1 MDLRQCVINGGIRF
15 TDMEQGESDCL
26 KFEAQIEMA
35 GSYEMDTKI
44 AKNLLE
50 NMFITVIRQT
60 RGTAEENN
68 IKSSNTKEKDSKKEG
83 K

>member
-35 GSYEMDTKI
+35 GNYEMDTKI

-50 NMFITVIRQT
+50 NMFITVIRQA

-68 IKSSNTKEKDSKKEG
+68 INSSSTKEKESKKEG

>member
-15 TDMEQGESDCL
+15 TDMEKGESDCL

-35 GSYEMDTKI
+35 GCYEMDSKI

-50 NMFITVIRQT
+50 NMFITVIRQA
-60 RGTAEENN
+60 RGTADISSTKDKEN
-68 IKSSNTKEKDSKKEG
+68 KKEG